1 MLIHAQ
7 ILWFLEALMLHSF
20 INPIVIMITK
30 MSNQSREVLYLKK
43 ASNKEGLTHHIN
55 NRGVTC
61 FFLATFCP
69 YKKNAKNERILMFSI
84 TRIGREKDVKLF
96 SLLKKVAKNI
106 KECFNFFI
114 SIFLNLPMDGHH
126 FGSTIF

>member
-1 MLIHAQ
+1 MKTTTLKRLINSIDIHTQHKLIHAE

-20 INPIVIMITK
+20 INPIVIMTK
-30 MSNQSREVLYLKK
+30 MSNQSREVLYLKE
-43 ASNKEGLTHHIN
+43 SNKEGLTHHIN

-84 TRIGREKDVKLF
+84 TTIGREKDVELF
-96 SLLKKVAKNI
+96 SLLKNVAKNI
-106 KECFNFFI
+106 KGCL
-114 SIFLNLPMDGHH
+114 IF
-126 FGSTIF
+126 